1 MHLDVPTLF
10 VALFCAFALFSLALS
25 CARPFLGDRLEIRL
39 WERASWVL
47 VAGFIVLF
55 ARRLIPEAYSV
66 VIGNSLLY
74 FSLYLSS
81 QALHRFVL
89 LKAAPPWQLGLMIV
103 GWGCTIGIVDA
114 PLNVR
119 TIVLSTVFAVQLVP
133 MLGLLVRFGWHRE
146 PSLRTVALTFALT
159 MLALWVRVGNALWYP
174 AEYGDYFQS
183 SLGNSLTYL
192 ASFLLP
198 LGAGFGFVLANLE
211 RMASRLDQL
220 AIHDPLTGALG
231 RSAFD
236 RELSHNLEMH
246 RRSGQTLSLIVVAVE
261 NLEHINDAQ
270 GHDAGDNV
278 LREAVRAL
286 RASLRDGAVLG
297 RLSGVEFGVIAP
309 NADPQKALKIAE
321 ELREAALALD
331 ILDTSTGVTKT
342 LRVSTSIGISSVRP
356 ESFRTSEVLY
366 SEANEALD
374 IAKFSGRNRAEHYG
388 LRRAELEALSALT
401 PHPVGILA

>member
-1 MHLDVPTLF
+1 
-10 VALFCAFALFSLALS
+10 
-25 CARPFLGDRLEIRL
+25 
-39 WERASWVL
+39 
-47 VAGFIVLF
+47 
-55 ARRLIPEAYSV
+55 
-66 VIGNSLLY
+66 
-74 FSLYLSS
+74 
-81 QALHRFVL
+81 
-89 LKAAPPWQLGLMIV
+89 
-103 GWGCTIGIVDA
+103 
-114 PLNVR
+114 
-119 TIVLSTVFAVQLVP
+119 